1 MTPNS
6 AYSLIDIVV
15 GVDYTPGPINE
26 TIGTAI
32 IEKGRQPPIYG
43 LLCTKGGT
51 AGNIELKLLGMTDPI
66 SIPAA
71 TFKQGVIYYFYL
83 KELVSD
89 NGGDVK
95 FVGVKYNNF
104 PLVF

>member
-6 AYSLIDIVV
+6 AYSLVDIVQ
-15 GVDYTPGPINE
+15 GVDYTPGPVNE
-26 TIGTAI
+26 IIGTAT

-51 AGNIELKLLGMTDPI
+51 AGDIQIQLLGMDAPI
-66 SIPAA
+66 TIPAT

-83 KELVSD
+83 KILVDD
-89 NGGDVK
+89 NAGDVK
-95 FVGVKYNNF
+95 FVGMKYNNHPQIF
-104 PLVF
+104 